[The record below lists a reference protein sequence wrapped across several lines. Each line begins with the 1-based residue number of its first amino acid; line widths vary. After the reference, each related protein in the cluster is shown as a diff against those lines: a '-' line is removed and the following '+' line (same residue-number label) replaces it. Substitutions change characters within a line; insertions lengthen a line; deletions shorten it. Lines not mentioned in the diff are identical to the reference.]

1 MFKYF
6 VMTTAMIVVGS
17 SFAVATTETEASIS
31 ARSITVDYSKTGPKP
46 AASQYASQLNEAQK
60 ASLEALNSGVVKA
73 LEIKTREQIITERKL
88 AAKNQNNHANG
99 SSKSNEYKT
108 QFSPYISFDIYSAS
122 TRLLEDD
129 DYDGYFQTFSVSF
142 DADIISDYSNQRA
155 RVFADLYLSRD
166 GGPWE
171 HYYTTDVFTIYDDSS
186 DDEFE
191 VLTTLDLGFRT
202 DTYDILI
209 DLYEVGYSD
218 IVATVSADDINSL
231 YALPLESA
239 DRDQYIDNRYDSS
252 VTLSAGSLSLYSLA
266 FVIAVCLIRLK
277 SRNVN

>member
-6 VMTTAMIVVGS
+6 IMTTAMIVAGS
-17 SFAVATTETEASIS
+17 SFATATTETEASIS
-31 ARSITVDYSKTGPKP
+31 TRSITVDYSKTGPKP
-46 AASQYASQLNEAQK
+46 TASQYASQLNDAQK
-60 ASLEALNSGVVKA
+60 ASLDALNSGEVKA
-73 LEIKTREQIITERKL
+73 VEKKTREQIIAERKL
-88 AAKNQNNHANG
+88 AAKNQNNQAN
-99 SSKSNEYKT
+99 SNSKSNQHQT
-108 QFSPYISFDIYSAS
+108 QASPYISFDIYSAS

-171 HYYTTDVFTIYDDSS
+171 HYYTTDIFTIYDDSS
-186 DDEFE
+186 DDEIE

-202 DTYDILI
+202 DTYDVLI

-239 DRDQYIDNRYDSS
+239 DRDQYIDNSYDSS

>member
-1 MFKYF
+1 MLKYF
-6 VMTTAMIVVGS
+6 VMATAMVVAS
-17 SFAVATTETEASIS
+17 SFAIATTETEDSTS
-31 ARSITVDYSKTGPKP
+31 TRSTTVDYSKTGPKP
-46 AASQYASQLNEAQK
+46 AASQYAPVLNEAQK
-60 ASLEALNSGVVKA
+60 ASLEVLNSGDVKA
-73 LEIKTREQIITERKL
+73 IAIKTREQIIEEHKL
-88 AAKNQNNHANG
+88 AAKNQNNQASG
-99 SSKSNEYKT
+99 ISKSNQYQT
-108 QFSPYISFDIYSAS
+108 QASPYISFDIYDAS
-122 TRLLEDD
+122 TRLLEDE

-171 HYYTTDVFTIYDDSS
+171 HYYTTDAFTIYDDSS

-202 DTYDILI
+202 DRYDVLI

-218 IVATVSADDINSL
+218 IVATVSGDDINSL

-239 DRDQYIDNRYDSS
+239 DRDQYIPNHYDSS
-252 VTLSAGSLSLYSLA
+252 VTLSAGSLSLYSLFA
-266 FVIAVCLIRLK
+266 LIAVCLIRFK
-277 SRNVN
+277 SQNAD